1 MSNQTTSGGPAGSV
15 IEAAVAKVGSA
26 RASEV
31 GRAADL
37 LEEAWFRDLGDGL
50 LAFERLFGHLVL
62 FGAVWHCFGAPSL
75 GFWPSSVVWSLY
87 GLAVVVEVLGL
98 GAADRIAGRRCAT
111 AHAA

>member
-75 GFWPSSVVWSLY
+75 GFWPSSV
-87 GLAVVVEVLGL
+87 EVLGL